1 MDWDI
6 HHGLSVYRSNIIIAA
21 TVNLDIGP
29 AAGQSQF
36 SCVVSMPL
44 ILWPTICHAKDMLQT
59 YYTSIQSP
67 RQHTC
72 AVKPEYAY
80 VKHNVFECREGSYRR
95 AACHVMRSQRWTNA
109 TPLSLH
115 VPVESFLVPLDS
127 FHWYDNALGSY
138 RVTMHTRNSRINK
151 PCSSEWNSHI

>member
-44 ILWPTICHAKDMLQT
+44 ILWPTICRAKDMLQT

-72 AVKPEYAY
+72 AVKTEYAY
-80 VKHNVFECREGSYRR
+80 VKHVFECREGSYRR
-95 AACHVMRSQRWTNA
+95 AACHVMRSQRWTNLRLRVY
-109 TPLSLH
+109 TYLLNR
-115 VPVESFLVPLDS
+115 FL
-127 FHWYDNALGSY
+127 FHWTVFTDMTT
-138 RVTMHTRNSRINK
+138 RWVHTVSQCTREI
-151 PCSSEWNSHI
+151 PE